1 MSRGGRVMF
10 DRKTSSTDAVFE
22 RLHKDNPEIS
32 EAEKTAGSKLL
43 VASNVLRLRVQ
54 RGMTQKQLAAALGVK
69 QPRIAQIEGAEA
81 NLGLETLDALA
92 RVFGVETAAL
102 FATDEA
108 RPAPSKA
115 ARTSAKVKAAV

>member
-1 MSRGGRVMF
+1 MMF

-22 RLHKDNPEIS
+22 RLYRENPEIA
-32 EAEKTAGSKLL
+32 EAEKAAGSKLV

-69 QPRIAQIEGAEA
+69 QPRIAQIEGADA
-81 NLGLETLDALA
+81 NLGLDTLDALA
-92 RVFGVETAAL
+92 RVFGVDTAAL

-108 RPAPSKA
+108 RHADATLAP
-115 ARTSAKVKAAV
+115 TSARVTADV

>member
-1 MSRGGRVMF
+1 MF
-10 DRKTSSTDAVFE
+10 DRETSGTDAVFE
-22 RLHKDNPEIS
+22 RLQRENPEIA

-54 RGMTQKQLAAALGVK
+54 RGMTQKQLAEALGVK

-92 RVFGVETAAL
+92 RVFGVDTAAL

-108 RPAPSKA
+108 RQAHATLPP
-115 ARTSAKVKAAV
+115 TSSRVTAHA

>member
-1 MSRGGRVMF
+1 MF

-22 RLHKDNPEIS
+22 RLYREIPEIA
-32 EAEKTAGSKLL
+32 EAGRTADSKLV

-92 RVFGVETAAL
+92 RVFRVDTAAL
-102 FATDEA
+102 FVSDEA
-108 RPAPSKA
+108 RQAPVKPAS
-115 ARTSAKVKAAV
+115 TSAKVKAGV